1 MGTNLHE
8 FLVDEVGVD
17 MKVAEVNERNSIW
30 HVGTHGS
37 CVLDICEVTIRRSR
51 KCPLMR
57 THEPCV
63 PTDQV
68 NFPHGPL
75 LPTTYYLLPTTYYLL
90 LVPPHKALV
99 KISAH

>member
-17 MKVAEVNERNSIW
+17 MKVAEVNERNSTW

-37 CVLDICEVTIRRSR
+37 CVLDTYEVTIGTRV
-51 KCPLMR
+51 KFPLMR

-63 PTDQV
+63 PIGQT
-68 NFPHGPL
+68 
-75 LPTTYYLLPTTYYLL
+75 
-90 LVPPHKALV
+90 
-99 KISAH
+99 

>member
-1 MGTNLHE
+1 MDTNLHE

-17 MKVAEVNERNSIW
+17 KKVTEVNERNSTW

-75 LPTTYYLLPTTYYLL
+75 LPTTYYLLP
-90 LVPPHKALV
+90 ALCV
-99 KISAH
+99 LMSFYITNL